1 MKKEIL
7 VADDHAIIRD
17 GVKKILADTTDFI
30 VAGEAANG
38 AETIERVRERS
49 WDLLVLDLSMPGRSG
64 VELIK
69 QVKAEQPKLPIL
81 VFSMHPEEQ
90 YAVRSIRAGASGYLS
105 KEADSDLLLPA
116 MRKLAA
122 GGAYI
127 SPKVAELLALERG
140 SRESVNP
147 HKTLSDREFDIFQR
161 IVSGVSMTEIA
172 DALCLSIKTVSTH
185 KTHILAKLHLTGQ
198 VDLVRY
204 AIEHKLLDLRA
215 E

>member
-7 VADDHAIIRD
+7 IADDHAIIRD

-69 QVKAEQPKLPIL
+69 QVKMERARLPIL

-90 YAVRSIRAGASGYLS
+90 YAVRAIRAGASGYLS
-105 KEADSDLLLPA
+105 KEANSDLLLPA
-116 MRKLAA
+116 LRRLA
-122 GGAYI
+122 GGGMFI
-127 SPKVAELLALERG
+127 NPKVAELLALEHH
-140 SRESVNP
+140 SQESLDP
-147 HKTLSDREFDIFQR
+147 HTTLSDREFDIFRR

-172 DALCLSIKTVSTH
+172 DNLCLSIKTVSTH
-185 KTHILAKLHLTGQ
+185 KAHILAKLSLASN
-198 VDLVRY
+198 VDLFRY
-204 AIEHKLLDLRA
+204 AMENKLLDMTR